1 MVETGGLDENTIHR
15 RIVSRSIAI
24 GVAATQTLRAQAKPP
39 GFIIAE
45 IDVSNPDA
53 YAKEFLPVASKAL
66 AAGGVNFLVRG
77 GKTMAIDGEPP
88 KGRVIIGQ
96 YESIEKAYATYTSP
110 EYREARKIGDKHA
123 KFRIYPLERVAPK

>member
-1 MVETGGLDENTIHR
+1 M
-15 RIVSRSIAI
+15 
-24 GVAATQTLRAQAKPP
+24 TLRAQAKLP

-45 IDVSNPDA
+45 IDVSNPDD

-66 AAGGVNFLVRG
+66 AAGGVNFLLRG

-88 KGRVIIGQ
+88 KRRVIIGQ

-123 KFRIYPLERVAPK
+123 KFRIYPLEGVAPK

>member
-1 MVETGGLDENTIHR
+1 MKTQYVVTLSVAAG
-15 RIVSRSIAI
+15 IAI

-53 YAKEFLPVASKAL
+53 YAKEFLPLASKAL

-96 YESIEKAYATYTSP
+96 YESIQKAHATYTSP
-110 EYREARKIGDKHA
+110 EYREARKIGDKYA
-123 KFRIYPLERVAPK
+123 KFRIYALEGVAPK

>member
-1 MVETGGLDENTIHR
+1 MKTGYIAALSAAAG
-15 RIVSRSIAI
+15 IAI
-24 GVAATQTLRAQAKPP
+24 GAAAVQTLHAQAKPP

-45 IDVSNPDA
+45 IDQSNPDA
-53 YAKEFLPVASKAL
+53 YAKEFLPLANKAL
-66 AAGGVNFLVRG
+66 GAGGVKFLARG

-110 EYREARKIGDKHA
+110 EYREARKIGDKYA
-123 KFRIYPLERVAPK
+123 KFRIYALEGVAQ